1 MYILFSCFPFFA
13 ESRPKKFFFT
23 FLDLNE
29 THQNRHSHIDCGLQG
44 LLSYTCLGEQ
54 LNYSYINLFTVYK
67 VDIISIWLTDS
78 ATCPT
83 QSKLVLYLLAQFSQT
98 LPTCHYIVLS
108 VQECRHVTQ
117 QLICFHE
124 TQNLWKERNSGGW
137 DRLYMW
143 MRYLL
148 INTGTVP
155 DLGVLFLH
163 ELIKITVNSKSR

>member
-1 MYILFSCFPFFA
+1 M
-13 ESRPKKFFFT
+13 
-23 FLDLNE
+23 
-29 THQNRHSHIDCGLQG
+29 
-44 LLSYTCLGEQ
+44 
-54 LNYSYINLFTVYK
+54 
-67 VDIISIWLTDS
+67 SIWLTDS
-78 ATCPT
+78 ATCLT

-98 LPTCHYIVLS
+98 LPACHYIVLS

-155 DLGVLFLH
+155 DLGVLFFARVDKDYRKL
-163 ELIKITVNSKSR
+163 EISVNGNNTATMERVS